1 MGPTDAEWDTEFRG
15 SALEKAVA
23 EMSCSLSPLQQ
34 LGTMDSNKCV
44 YACVPVHAL
53 DILITDI

>member
-1 MGPTDAEWDTEFRG
+1 MGPTDAEQDTKPQG

-23 EMSCSLSPLQQ
+23 ELTCSLSPLQQ
-34 LGTMDSNKCV
+34 LNTMDSKKCV
-44 YACVPVHAL
+44 YAFVPIHAL

>member
-1 MGPTDAEWDTEFRG
+1 MGPTDAEQDTKPQG

-23 EMSCSLSPLQQ
+23 ELTCSLSPLQQ
-34 LGTMDSNKCV
+34 LNTMDSKKCV